1 MNKSKEFG
9 DFQTPKE
16 LAQLII
22 EILRKK
28 DFTPDVIIE
37 PTCGKGS
44 ILVEAEKS
52 FSNAEILGIEIQREY
67 VDFLFPHIGQNT
79 NIVNADFFNSIDFI
93 KSFVD
98 KNENLLFVGN
108 PPWVTNSELSTID
121 GSNFPKKYNIDDLRG
136 IEAIT
141 GKSNFDICESII
153 MQLISEFSDKQSIF
167 SFLCK
172 TAVARKIMQ
181 RLWKNNFKYKDAE
194 LYPVDSKKYFSAAVD
209 SCFFILDCTE
219 KKSVTT
225 LKIFNSIEEQK
236 FTNESGFVN
245 GIYITDVSKMD
256 SLEVCGKSIF
266 TWHNGIK
273 HDSAKILE
281 LKNDNGILKNGKGE
295 TVDVENEL
303 LFPLLK
309 SSDIANNDF
318 EMERKILVTQKY
330 IGESTDYI
338 KSKFPKIWSYLE
350 NNESYF
356 CKRKSVIYKN
366 KPRFAIFSVG
376 DYTFKP
382 YKIAISGLYKNLN
395 FVLIGPKNGKPVML
409 DDTCNYISFD
419 DIESAKFVF
428 TLLKSDVVKEYL
440 SARISFDSK
449 RPVTTEILN
458 SIDLEKVAQLKNKTD
473 DFFSLFKICIS
484 PSLFTDSELKVV

>member
-1 MNKSKEFG
+1 MNKSKELG

-16 LAQLII
+16 LAQLVI

-28 DFTPDVIIE
+28 DFIPDVIIE

-44 ILVEAEKS
+44 ILLEAEKY
-52 FSNAEILGIEIQREY
+52 FKNSNILGIEIQRVY
-67 VDFLFPHIGQNT
+67 VDFLFPLIGQNT

-93 KSFVD
+93 KNFID
-98 KNENLLFVGN
+98 KNENLLFIGN
-108 PPWVTNSELSTID
+108 PPWVTNSELSSIN
-121 GSNFPKKYNIDDLRG
+121 GANLPKKSNIDDLRG

-153 MQLISEFSDKQSIF
+153 MQLISEFSDRQSVF
-167 SFLCK
+167 AFLCK

-181 RLWKNNFKYKDAE
+181 RLWKKDFKYKNAE
-194 LYPVDSKKYFSAAVD
+194 LYPVDSQKYFSAAVD

-225 LKIFNSIEEQK
+225 LKIFNSIEKQK
-236 FTNESGFVN
+236 FIIESGFIN
-245 GIYITDVSKMD
+245 GIYITDVSKKD
-256 SLEVCGKSIF
+256 SLELYGKSIF

-295 TVDVENEL
+295 IVDVENEF

-309 SSDIANNDF
+309 SSDIANNNF
-318 EMERKILVTQKY
+318 EIEREILVTQKY

-338 KSKFPKIWSYLE
+338 KNKFPKTWSYLE
-350 NNESYF
+350 NNEPHF

-382 YKIAISGLYKNLN
+382 YKIAISGLYRNLN
-395 FVLIGPKNGKPVML
+395 FVLIEPKNGKPVML

-428 TLLKSDVVKEYL
+428 TLLQSDVVKEYL

-449 RPVTTEILN
+449 RPITTEILN
-458 SIDLEKVAQLKNKTD
+458 SINLEKVAQLKDKAN
-473 DFFSLFKICIS
+473 DFSSLFKIYIS
-484 PSLFTDSELKVV
+484 PSLFTESELKVV